1 MSEPA
6 IRRFT
11 PEMVRSEIDRIK
23 RERRETITLSA
34 GARAQLERFQ
44 KIEQLQY
51 EAETHLCAAQACFD
65 AIGLLK

>member
-6 IRRFT
+6 IRKIT
-11 PEMVRSEIDRIK
+11 PQMIPGEIDRIK
-23 RERRETITLSA
+23 QERREGFSGLLA
-34 GARAQLERFQ
+34 AQEAAQRLR

-65 AIGLLK
+65 AIALLT